1 MIQTRRRSFPYPV
14 LSETTGD
21 YVDGSS
27 FDFTITT
34 NQERRDDA
42 PIQISFDYEITLKNK
57 VLIEAVLDK
66 KSQFLIE
73 VSCSSTWFKF
83 TQLCTEM
90 TGTILIPAAQLSG
103 ATLISASLVV
113 VADDVEI
120 QLSGIHSEYGRANR
134 FTFDIGMPLA
144 IASPYLV
151 ELEFAEEVL
160 RNLIHIRKS
169 PSEPSDA
176 FSIDLT
182 GNQIVVNMGENYH
195 AAWGILYANNESKP
209 NLYMSLYKDCV
220 AAAVQALASDGA
232 AEEYLWARTFREK
245 IEDLGLR
252 IPSDPSD
259 FNTCNEVALI
269 LLGAKGVRRITAQAE
284 MLVK

>member
-21 YVDGSS
+21 YVDGSI
-27 FDFTITT
+27 FDFTVTT
-34 NQERRDDA
+34 DQERRDDS
-42 PIQISFDYEITLKNK
+42 PTQISFTYEITLKNK
-57 VLIEAVLDK
+57 LLVEAVLDK

-73 VSCSSTWFKF
+73 VSCPSTWFKF
-83 TQLCTEM
+83 THLCTDM
-90 TGTILIPAAQLSG
+90 TGIIRIPAEQLSG
-103 ATLISASLVV
+103 AALISASLVV
-113 VADDVEI
+113 VADNVEI
-120 QLSGIHSEYGRANR
+120 QLSGIHAEYGRANR
-134 FTFDIGMPLA
+134 FVFDIGMPLA
-144 IASPYLV
+144 IASPYVV

-182 GNQIVVNMGENYH
+182 GNQIVVNMGEKYH
-195 AAWGILYANNESKP
+195 TAWGVLFAHNETKP

-220 AAAVQALASDGA
+220 VAAVQALAFDGA
-232 AEEYLWARTFREK
+232 AEEFLWARTFREK
-245 IEDLGLR
+245 IEALGLR
-252 IPSDPSD
+252 IPSDPTD
-259 FNTCNEVALI
+259 FNACNEIALI
-269 LLGAKGVRRITAQAE
+269 LLGAKGVQRIIAQAQ